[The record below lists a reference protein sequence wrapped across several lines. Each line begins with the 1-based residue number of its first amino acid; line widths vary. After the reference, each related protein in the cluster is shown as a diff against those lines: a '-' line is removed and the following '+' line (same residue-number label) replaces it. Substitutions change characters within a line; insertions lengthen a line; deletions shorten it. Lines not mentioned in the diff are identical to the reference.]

1 MTDFPL
7 HIDASQLKD
16 FECKEFGRQRYLLN
30 RDLVIPNVH
39 YQYGTAVHKAV
50 QSFWEGKPYEQAIA
64 DAYEVTSAYPVQL
77 IKHNVYLSNKWMEMV
92 EQLPDLVACY
102 YDSMEQD
109 LTKVQK
115 RIDGSHMIE
124 NEWLMPYCFICGNI
138 RGWSVRNCDHIAEV
152 FLCGRIDRVMVG
164 PELPDVKT
172 ASEISSQGV
181 PWKQMYQR
189 GKMLE
194 VQFGLYDWYLQQIG
208 MTPKRAYLEVLVK
221 GYRGKK
227 PRLEIIDLPYV
238 VTDAYRERFRQQLQW
253 KVSEIVSLFKERVSE
268 KPWPMSQQ
276 LCQTKFSECPYISL
290 CGTGETPKNLEL
302 YKIREEHLDV
312 RK

>member
-1 MTDFPL
+1 M
-7 HIDASQLKD
+7 IKD

-30 RDLVIPNVH
+30 RETAIKNPH

-50 QSFWEGKPYEQAIA
+50 QSFWEGKTFEQSMA
-64 DAYEVTSAYPVQL
+64 DAYEVTSAYPVGL
-77 IKHNVYLSNKWMEMV
+77 IKHNVYASNKWMEMV
-92 EQLPDLVACY
+92 EQLPDLIACY
-102 YDSMEQD
+102 YDGMVQD
-109 LTKVQK
+109 LSKVQPYK
-115 RIDGSHMIE
+115 EIPDSIGSPMLE
-124 NEWLMPYCFICGNI
+124 SEWQYPY
-138 RGWSVRNCDHIAEV
+138 SDEV
-152 FLCGRIDRVMVG
+152 TLCGRIDRVMVG

-208 MTPKRAYLEVLVK
+208 MTPRRVYLEVLIK

-227 PRLEIIDLPYV
+227 PRLEIIELPYV
-238 VTDAYRERFRQQLQW
+238 TTDAYRERFRQQLAW
-253 KVSEIVSLFKERVSE
+253 KVAEIVRYMTVHTDQ

-276 LCQTKFSECPYISL
+276 LCQSKFGECPYISL
-290 CGTGETPKNLEL
+290 CEMGEIPRVTEL
-302 YKIREEHLDV
+302 YSIREEHLEV

>member
-1 MTDFPL
+1 MIY
-7 HIDASQLKD
+7 IDASMIKD

-30 RDLVIPNVH
+30 RDLAVPNVH

-50 QSFWEGKPYEQAIA
+50 QSFWEGKTFEQSMA
-64 DAYEVTSAYPVQL
+64 DAYEVTSAYPVNL

-92 EQLPDLVACY
+92 SQLPDLIACY
-102 YDSMEQD
+102 YDGMVQD
-109 LTKVQK
+109 LSKLAL
-115 RIDGSHMIE
+115 DHSGSVDDPAGNIGTPMLE
-124 NEWLMPYCFICGNI
+124 NEWQYHY
-138 RGWSVRNCDHIAEV
+138 SDEV
-152 FLCGRIDRVMVG
+152 TLCGRIDRVMVG

-194 VQFGLYDWYLQQIG
+194 VQFGLYDFYLQQIG
-208 MTPKRAYLEVLVK
+208 ITPRRVYLEVLIK

-227 PRLEIIDLPYV
+227 PRLEIIELPYI
-238 VTDAYRERFRQQLQW
+238 TTEAYRERFRQQLKW
-253 KVSEIVSLFKERVSE
+253 KVAEIVRYMTVHRDQ

-276 LCQTKFSECPYISL
+276 LCQTKFSECPYINTCL
-290 CGTGETPKNLEL
+290 YGETPKTEEL
-302 YKIREEHLDV
+302 YAIREEHLEV

>member
-7 HIDASQLKD
+7 HIDASMLRD

-39 YQYGTAVHKAV
+39 YVYGTACHKAI
-50 QSFWEGKPYEQAIA
+50 QSFWEGKTFEQAMA
-64 DAYEVTSAYPVQL
+64 DAYEVTSSYPVGL
-77 IKHNVYLSNKWMEMV
+77 IKHNVYLSNKWMDMV
-92 EQLPDLVACY
+92 NQLPDLVAVY
-102 YDSMEQD
+102 FDQTEQD
-109 LTKVQK
+109 LSKVEK
-115 RIDGSHMIE
+115 VAHSSIAGKAVRPMIE
-124 NEWLMPYCFICGNI
+124 TEWHHPYSEDVI
-138 RGWSVRNCDHIAEV
+138 
-152 FLCGRIDRVMVG
+152 LCGRIDRVMVG
-164 PELPDVKT
+164 PELPDIKT
-172 ASEISSQGV
+172 ASEISSQGI
-181 PWKQMYQR
+181 PWKQSYQR

-208 MTPKRAYLEVLVK
+208 MTPKRVYLEVLIK
-221 GYRGKK
+221 GYKSK
-227 PRLEIIDLPYV
+227 PCRLEIIELPYV

-276 LCQTKFSECPYISL
+276 LCQTKFSECPYLPL
-290 CGTGETPKNLEL
+290 CVGGEIPKTVEL
-302 YKIREEHLDV
+302 YKIREEHLEV